1 MCIFYLKAWGSHFNM
16 TKTIQ
21 LKKTKKNPVKLLLFC
36 PLLAK
41 PLVERLFS
49 LWDSR
54 VKERKLERIQRRA
67 VEGINGL

>member
-1 MCIFYLKAWGSHFNM
+1 MCIFYLKAWGSHFNIN
-16 TKTIQ
+16 KTIQ
-21 LKKTKKNPVKLLLFC
+21 LKKHAKKPSKLVLFC

-41 PLVERLFS
+41 PLGERLFS

-54 VKERKLERIQRRA
+54 VKERKLERIQRRE